1 MGLVIHCPEL
11 AHQVSAIAED
21 AMRPESS
28 YRPEL
33 LFENEDDGVLK
44 RLRWHDVHDGIARV
58 SDKEPETTPLQR
70 GLLRFLQSLPIEK
83 HL

>member
-1 MGLVIHCPEL
+1 MRTIGTLDNEQAAARFGDFLSVQGID
-11 AHQVSAIAED
+11 HQV
-21 AMRPESS
+21 
-28 YRPEL
+28 
-33 LFENEDDGVLK
+33 ENEDDGVLK